1 MANVYKE
8 SLNLDKQLEHLQNAV
23 KCLDQYYYASEF
35 SYSIYTLYTNI
46 FSDIAE
52 IYIEKEDYNTAIN
65 YEFILIG
72 IYNSPN
78 LENSINEKFEDIENI
93 RKLFETRELKE
104 FILSDSYKFNLENKW
119 LNCVKD
125 SFEKIVEIAKVLE
138 DDELIKISEQKIKLL
153 KDLPFDLDI

>member
-1 MANVYKE
+1 MKKKIT
-8 SLNLDKQLEHLQNAV
+8 S
-23 KCLDQYYYASEF
+23 
-35 SYSIYTLYTNI
+35 
-46 FSDIAE
+46 
-52 IYIEKEDYNTAIN
+52 TAIN

-78 LENSINEKFEDIENI
+78 LENSINEKFEEIENI

-104 FILSDSYKFNLENKW
+104 FILSDSYKFYLENKW

-125 SFEKIVEIAKVLE
+125 SFEKIVEIAKTLE
-138 DDELIKISEQKIKLL
+138 DDELIKISDKKIKLL